1 MNIRFYI
8 KIIVGLLIVKF
19 AFAEVIDVDDQE
31 MIKLSND
38 NIPLVDVRRSSEWNQ
53 TGIIPNSILL
63 TFFDKEGNYNFD
75 EWYKKLQLEINEG
88 DPIILICRS
97 GKRSKVVANM
107 IDEKFNTIIYNAQS
121 GINSWISKK
130 LITVK
135 PGEKLSLQMHHHRSE
150 HWIIVSGTARVEV
163 DNKVDFLSENQSVYI
178 PLGSKHRLTNPGKI
192 PLKLVEVQ
200 SGSYVGEDDIVRIQD
215 KYGRKKK

>member
-38 NIPLVDVRRSSEWNQ
+38 NIPIVDVRRSSEWDQ
-53 TGIIPNSILL
+53 TGVIPNSILL
-63 TFFDKEGNYNFD
+63 TFFDEEGNYNFD
-75 EWYKKLQLEINEG
+75 EWFEKLQLKINVT

-121 GINSWISKK
+121 GINSWINKK
-130 LITVK
+130 FITVE
-135 PGEKLSLQMHHHRSE
+135 PQ
-150 HWIIVSGTARVEV
+150 
-163 DNKVDFLSENQSVYI
+163 
-178 PLGSKHRLTNPGKI
+178 TN
-192 PLKLVEVQ
+192 
-200 SGSYVGEDDIVRIQD
+200 
-215 KYGRKKK
+215 